1 MKKAQAKNELLSLNA
16 LSELDKFNLE
26 QLEDILPFGGSGTFM
41 KTTATKDI
49 QKGDF
54 VVAGIP
60 FDAGATFRPGT
71 RFGPKAIRDKSHYAA
86 AFQPVYPWQNSL
98 RHRVIDYGDMV
109 AMPGTGCLEMMLEL
123 GYTLAN
129 RVLDAGGRLLALG
142 GDHTI
147 PIGIVRAVAKK
158 FGKISLI
165 HLDAHQD
172 SYPVEEFARQ
182 KIYNHGVFATQLVVE
197 GCIDVSTSTQV
208 YIRTNQPVSP
218 DGGYEIIYANDALQ
232 ITPEALAEK
241 IKKRVGNT
249 HAYLTLDI
257 DAIDPAYAPGTGSPV
272 PGGPSTADVRRL
284 LHALK
289 GINLVGADL
298 VEVNPMYDAN
308 EITAVA
314 AASLAIDLLQ
324 LMDTSSAW

>member
-1 MKKAQAKNELLSLNA
+1 MKSLNSDEQ
-16 LSELDKFNLE
+16 LNLE
-26 QLEDILPFGGSGTFM
+26 QLENVLPFGGPGTFM
-41 KTTATKDI
+41 KTIATKDI
-49 QKGDF
+49 KKGDL

-98 RHRVIDYGDMV
+98 QHPLIDYGDMV
-109 AMPGTGCLEMMLEL
+109 SMPGTGCLEMMLEL
-123 GYTLAN
+123 GYTLSN
-129 RVLDAGGRLLALG
+129 KVLNAGGRLLVLG

-147 PIGIVRAVAKK
+147 PIGIIRAVAKK

-172 SYPVEEFARQ
+172 SYSVEEFGGQ
-182 KIYNHGVFATQLVVE
+182 KIYNHGVFATALVAE
-197 GCIDVSTSTQV
+197 GCIDVSTSTQA
-208 YIRTNQPVSP
+208 YIRTIQPISP

-232 ITPEALAEK
+232 MTPEVLAEK
-241 IKKRVGNT
+241 IKKRVGNNPV
-249 HAYLTLDI
+249 YLTLDI
-257 DAIDPAYAPGTGSPV
+257 DAIDPSYAPGTGSPV

-284 LHALK
+284 LYALQ

-298 VEVNPMYDAN
+298 VEVNPMYDSN

-324 LMDTSSAW
+324 LMDASPKW